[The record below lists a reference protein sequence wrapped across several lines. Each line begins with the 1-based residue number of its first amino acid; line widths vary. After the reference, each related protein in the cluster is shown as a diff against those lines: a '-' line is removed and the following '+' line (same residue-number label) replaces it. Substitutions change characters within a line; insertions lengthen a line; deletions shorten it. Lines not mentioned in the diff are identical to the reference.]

1 MPTCLI
7 TGAARGIGREFVRQY
22 AADNWTVVGTIR
34 NSTDAAALS
43 ALKCRTELVDLADTV
58 AIGELGRR
66 LGSIA
71 IDVLIC
77 NAGLYEG
84 RDKRLEDIEVDAIVS
99 GFAVNVVAPVLLA
112 KILMPN
118 VKRSEQKKMVA
129 ISSLM
134 ATRNAKDRP
143 GHLVYRSS
151 KAALNHAWNALALE
165 EPDIIPILLRPG
177 LVSTR
182 MTNFNGELSCE
193 QSVSGMRQVITR
205 AGREA
210 RGQYYDYTGAL
221 TEW

>member
-7 TGAARGIGREFVRQY
+7 TGASRGIGREFVRQY
-22 AADNWTVVGTIR
+22 AADNWSVIGTVR
-34 NSTDAAALS
+34 NPEDAAALR
-43 ALKCRTELVDLADTV
+43 ALRCRAELVDLSELST
-58 AIGELGRR
+58 IGALSRR
-66 LGSIA
+66 LGDIA

-84 RDKRLEDIEVDAIVS
+84 RDKRLEDMALDAIVAGYS
-99 GFAVNVVAPVLLA
+99 VNAIAPVLLA
-112 KILMPN
+112 KLLMRN

-134 ATRNAKDRP
+134 ATRKANNRP

-165 EPDIIPILLRPG
+165 EPEVIPILLRPG
-177 LVSTR
+177 RVATR
-182 MTNFNGELSCE
+182 MTNFEGELSSE
-193 QSVSGMRQVITR
+193 ESVSGMRQVIAR

-210 RGQYYDYTGAL
+210 AGQYYDHTGAV
-221 TEW
+221 TGW

>member
-1 MPTCLI
+1 M
-7 TGAARGIGREFVRQY
+7 
-22 AADNWTVVGTIR
+22 
-34 NSTDAAALS
+34 
-43 ALKCRTELVDLADTV
+43 

-84 RDKRLEDIEVDAIVS
+84 RDKRLEEMEVDDIVA

-112 KILMPN
+112 KMLMPH

-134 ATRNAKDRP
+134 ATRKANDRP
-143 GHLVYRSS
+143 GHLVYRAS

-165 EPDIIPILLRPG
+165 EPEIIPILLRPG

-182 MTNFNGELSCE
+182 MTNFEGELSCE
-193 QSVSGMRQVITR
+193 QSVSGMRQVING

-210 RGQYYDYTGAL
+210 RGQFYDYTGAL

>member
-22 AADNWTVVGTIR
+22 AADDWAVIGTMR
-34 NSTDAAALS
+34 NPADAAALS
-43 ALKCRTELVDLADTV
+43 ALKCRAELVDLANPA
-58 AIGELGRR
+58 AICDLARR
-66 LGSIA
+66 LGSVA

-84 RDKRLEDIEVDAIVS
+84 RDKRLEEMGVAAIVA
-99 GFAVNVVAPVLLA
+99 GYAVNVVAPVLLA
-112 KILMPN
+112 KMLMPN

-134 ATRNAKDRP
+134 ATRKANDRP

-165 EPDIIPILLRPG
+165 EPEIIPILLRPG

-182 MTNFNGELSCE
+182 MTNFAGDLSCE
-193 QSVSGMRQVITR
+193 ESVSGMRKIITA

-210 RGQYYDYTGAL
+210 RGQYYDYAGGL

>member
-22 AADNWTVVGTIR
+22 AADDWTVIGTIR
-34 NSTDAAALS
+34 NPADAAALR
-43 ALKCRTELVDLADTV
+43 ALGCRTELVDLGDPV

-66 LGSIA
+66 LDGIA
-71 IDVLIC
+71 IDVLVC

-84 RDKRLEDIEVDAIVS
+84 RDKRLEDMDVDAILA

-112 KILMPN
+112 KRLMHN
-118 VKRSEQKKMVA
+118 VKRSEQKKLVA

-134 ATRNAKDRP
+134 ATRKANNRP

-165 EPDIIPILLRPG
+165 EPEIIPILLRPG
-177 LVSTR
+177 RVSTR
-182 MTNFNGELSCE
+182 MTNFEGELSCE
-193 QSVSGMRQVITR
+193 QSVSGMRQVIAR
-205 AGREA
+205 AGRDA
-210 RGQYYDYTGAL
+210 AGQYYDYTGAT
-221 TEW
+221 TE